1 MMQKI
6 LQFFSALSA
15 FRTKRSLRKE
25 TEALLAAV
33 ENTQIDTLTR
43 YIEMRDKAP
52 QLHEDGH
59 TATANAINEWYAALD
74 KQFAMYVSKKRNAIG
89 LADKKA
95 LRALID
101 ELRDYKNH
109 ITMADFAGGL
119 LTSPTHEI
127 ALRREIGDR
136 ARSVD
141 HLKSDLTVLMI
152 RKMGMLTVH
161 DTEPIIDFA
170 HIIEEWS
177 RLNHAPRIHNF
188 TGLRVHL
195 ETLTRLSVRMH
206 DLMDTLKQMH

>member
-1 MMQKI
+1 MQKI

-15 FRTKRSLRKE
+15 FRTKRALRE
-25 TEALLAAV
+25 EATALLATVRSA
-33 ENTQIDTLTR
+33 QIDSLSR
-43 YIEMRDKAP
+43 YVELRAEASKLD
-52 QLHEDGH
+52 ECDH
-59 TATANAINEWYAALD
+59 TATATAINEWYAALD
-74 KQFAMYVSKKRNAIG
+74 KNFAAYLEEKQAAIAIANKG
-89 LADKKA
+89 M
-95 LRALID
+95 LREIID
-101 ELRDYKNH
+101 ELGDYKKRV
-109 ITMADFAGGL
+109 IATDFSEGL
-119 LTSPTHEI
+119 STSPAHEK

-141 HLKSDLTVLMI
+141 NLKSDLTVLMI

-161 DTEPIIDFA
+161 DTEPIIEFA

-188 TGLRVHL
+188 NGLRAHL